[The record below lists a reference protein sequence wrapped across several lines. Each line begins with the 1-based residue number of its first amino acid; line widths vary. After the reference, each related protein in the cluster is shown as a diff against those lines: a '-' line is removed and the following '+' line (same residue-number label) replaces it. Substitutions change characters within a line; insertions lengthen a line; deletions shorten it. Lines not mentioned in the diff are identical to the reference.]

1 MLFFCFFVYYNCSVA
16 IAQSLRDG
24 GPHDLKLERFMEAV
38 YNQDAQ
44 LSYHALVGTD
54 VSQIF
59 SSTVLDFFQSQ
70 GYTVEAEYVQ
80 NILNWRRA

>member
-1 MLFFCFFVYYNCSVA
+1 MYFFCFFVYYNCSAA

-38 YNQDAQ
+38 YNQDA
-44 LSYHALVGTD
+44 YHALVGTD